1 VGHIRGAKRYPVDV
15 VFRFTVEEEET
26 DRRQETTQF
35 VRLVL
40 DRNGIQRMQR
50 FPEPSAPGTPSG
62 TVPWQS
68 AA

>member
-1 VGHIRGAKRYPVDV
+1 

-50 FPEPSAPGTPSG
+50 FPETPTPGMPPG